1 MKPILLCLLA
11 AGIARGQFSIE
22 VQTGNPLF
30 EGWYADPEVAVFQD
44 RYWIF
49 PTTSAAYDEQTYFDA
64 FSSLNLMNW
73 KKHERILDANEVT
86 WAKRAMWAPS
96 VVEKEGEYFFFFGAN
111 DIQSDEEL
119 GGIGVARAERP
130 EGPYRDHLGKPL
142 IGKFHHGAQPID
154 QFVFED
160 GGEWWIVYGGW
171 GHCNVGRLND
181 DFTGF
186 TPFEDGSTFKEITPE
201 GYVEGPV
208 MFRRQGK
215 LYFMWSEGKWSGPNY
230 QVAYAIGDSPLGP
243 FERIGVVLKQDPEI
257 GTGAGH
263 HSVLKVPGKDEW
275 HVIYHRRQPGV
286 SERDHR
292 VTCIDRM
299 EFDEE
304 GRIQPIE
311 ITAEGVR
318 AEPIRVE

>member
-119 GGIGVARAERP
+119 GGIGVGKAERP